1 MAVDRYTGTRPAL
14 GRLILLHA
22 LSSIADQIAGRGLH
36 ERFAQLG
43 LLIMSTVHAELESSQ
58 SRAYEG
64 ALSRC
69 RDVLTAILGEPHER
83 SFDVKFWD
91 GSVDRGNRSP
101 SPFTLVLNR
110 PAALR
115 RMLLPPNEL
124 SIVEA
129 YLSGDVEIEG
139 SMEAASN
146 LTDVIGNRLHS
157 PAKIAKLVALVLRLP
172 GKADDDLADARFPE
186 RARKLGPRHTPVRD
200 AAAIQFHYDVGN
212 EFYKL
217 WLDKRMVYSCAYF
230 ETPAATL
237 DEAQEAKLDHICRKL
252 RLKPG
257 ERMLDI
263 GCGWGGLIMHAAEH
277 YGVDA
282 TGITLSENQAA
293 LAKERIEEAGL
304 ADRCRVAIRDYRTLT
319 AGDGYDK
326 ISSVGMIEH
335 VGLTHLPV
343 YFQSAYRALKGG
355 GLFLNHGIVSLRE
368 ARPKSVG
375 KKIFDKFW
383 KADAFIDTYVFPD
396 GKLTATAAV
405 VRAAEAAGFEVRD
418 MESLREHYAMTL
430 RHWVKSL
437 EDKSRDATALVGQ
450 HTFRVWR
457 LYMAASANAFATA
470 GINVV
475 QTLLAKPDAQGRSMI
490 PLTREDLY
498 ADA

>member
-1 MAVDRYTGTRPAL
+1 
-14 GRLILLHA
+14 
-22 LSSIADQIAGRGLH
+22 
-36 ERFAQLG
+36 
-43 LLIMSTVHAELESSQ
+43 MSTVPAELESPE

-69 RDVLTAILGEPHER
+69 RDVLTAILGEPHGR

-124 SIVEA
+124 SLVEA

-146 LTDVIGNRLHS
+146 LTDVIGDRLHS

-212 EFYKL
+212 DFYKL
-217 WLDKRMVYSCAYF
+217 WLDQRMVYSCAYF
-230 ETPAATL
+230 RSPEFTL
-237 DEAQEAKLDHICRKL
+237 DQAQEAKLDHICRKL
-252 RLKPG
+252 RLRPG
-257 ERMLDI
+257 ERLLDI
-263 GCGWGGLIMHAAEH
+263 GCGWGGLIMHAAKN

-282 TGITLSENQAA
+282 TGITLSQNQAA
-293 LAKERIEEAGL
+293 LARERIEQAGL
-304 ADRCRVAIRDYRTLT
+304 TDRCRVAIRDYRTLA
-319 AGDGYDK
+319 AGDDYDK
-326 ISSVGMIEH
+326 ISSVGMVEH
-335 VGLTHLPV
+335 VGLSHLPV
-343 YFQSAYRALKGG
+343 YFDAAYRALKPG
-355 GLFLNHGIVSLRE
+355 GLFMNHGIVSLGE
-368 ARPKSVG
+368 ARPRSIREN
-375 KKIFDKFW
+375 IFRKFW
-383 KADAFIDTYVFPD
+383 KADAFIDKYVFPD
-396 GKLTATAAV
+396 GKLTATKDV
-405 VRAAEAAGFEVRD
+405 IGAAEAAGFEVRD
-418 MESLREHYAMTL
+418 VESLREHYAMTL

-437 EDKSRDATALVGQ
+437 EDKSQEALAIVGN

-470 GINVV
+470 SINIL
-475 QTLLAKPDAQGRSMI
+475 QTLLAKPDDRGRSNI
-490 PLTREDLY
+490 PLTRADIY
-498 ADA
+498 AEV